1 MATSASCSH
10 TKHGDLSFMLAHQAW
25 RPQLHAR
32 TACMATSASCSHSMH
47 GDLSFMLAQHEQIAN
62 TANGP
67 LQSCQQSTACV
78 VSLSVHLSFTNKG
91 LDPKPSTLRESSP
104 PAVQKQPMRVS
115 FGASRVV
122 CTYRNLFFK
131 YRLCEDDELGSRE
144 SGKISD
150 DALKERVR

>member
-1 MATSASCSH
+1 MATSASCPH
-10 TKHGDLSFMLAHQAW
+10 TMHGDLSFMLAQHAW

-32 TACMATSASCSHSMH
+32 TACMATSASCSHSMNRP
-47 GDLSFMLAQHEQIAN
+47 QN
-62 TANGP
+62 RANGP

-78 VSLSVHLSFTNKG
+78 VSLSVHLSFTDKG

-131 YRLCEDDELGSRE
+131 YRLCEDDELGSTE